1 MTDKRIAVRMDK
13 KTYDYIQKIAKA
25 QKTSF
30 SAIAAS
36 MLMAIREDDEKVSNR
51 KFSPAM
57 ESALDAV
64 SRAGNPVDIDDI
76 K

>member
-1 MTDKRIAVRMDK
+1 MTDKRIAVRIDK
-13 KTYDYIQKIAKA
+13 KTYNYIQKIAKA

-36 MLMAIREDDEKVSNR
+36 MLRAIREDDEKVSNR

-57 ESALDAV
+57 LKALDAV
-64 SRAGNPVDIDDI
+64 SRAGKPIDIDDL